1 MHHQEPNVEK
11 YTTKK
16 QNDEKYDIKI
26 KIAIY
31 KQISTLIIVILKNK
45 KKGTLINAHVGVS
58 DSLFHGI
65 ILIRVY
71 EFDSSSLVS
80 IFFDF

>member
-31 KQISTLIIVILKNK
+31 KQISTLI
-45 KKGTLINAHVGVS
+45 NAHVGVS

-71 EFDSSSLVS
+71 EYDSSSMVS

>member
-31 KQISTLIIVILKNK
+31 KQISTLIIVIRLEYTN
-45 KKGTLINAHVGVS
+45 
-58 DSLFHGI
+58 
-65 ILIRVY
+65 
-71 EFDSSSLVS
+71 
-80 IFFDF
+80 